1 MWPEAGAMLTPA
13 AALLLIYPHDGRW
26 QIPLTIRG
34 AGLRHHTNQV
44 SLPGGRIDHPGE
56 SVEEAALR
64 EAEEEIG
71 ISRNAIEIV
80 GRLTPVPI
88 AVSAHLLHPVVGVC
102 AERPAFSIAF
112 PEVERLIELPLAKL
126 LEPDTVAF
134 DRRVRPPHVVQ
145 IVPYFDVEGAH
156 VWGATAMVLAEF
168 AALFESGSTT
178 GRDAISI

>member
-1 MWPEAGAMLTPA
+1 
-13 AALLLIYPHDGRW
+13 
-26 QIPLTIRG
+26 
-34 AGLRHHTNQV
+34 
-44 SLPGGRIDHPGE
+44 
-56 SVEEAALR
+56 
-64 EAEEEIG
+64 
-71 ISRNAIEIV
+71 
-80 GRLTPVPI
+80 
-88 AVSAHLLHPVVGVC
+88 LHPVVGVC

-168 AALFESGSTT
+168 AALFESGSAT